1 MQGRTELA
9 APPDVGDVLE
19 RLKIALHIK
28 TDFELSKALEVS
40 TSTVSSWKKRYSIPY
55 DAIIDKCIK
64 YKISPSFVLFGV
76 EPDNRAVDA
85 SFITNEGLIYSIVS
99 VLVGHGVIHYDNS
112 SVKYKNEYVGAIAS
126 EIHAYLRTSYK
137 TLDDLINKHGM
148 TKDDAM
154 TIVLRSISPAP

>member
-1 MQGRTELA
+1 MQGHTELA
-9 APPDVGDVLE
+9 APPDVVDVLE

-28 TDFELSKALEVS
+28 TDLELSKALEVS

-55 DAIIDKCIK
+55 DVIIDKCINH
-64 YKISPSFVLFGV
+64 KISPSFVLFGV
-76 EPDNRAVDA
+76 ETDNRGIDA
-85 SFITNEGLIYSIVS
+85 NIITNGGLIYSIVS
-99 VLVGHGVIHYDNS
+99 VLVSHGVIHYDNS
-112 SVKYKNEYVGAIAS
+112 SFKYKSEYVASIAS